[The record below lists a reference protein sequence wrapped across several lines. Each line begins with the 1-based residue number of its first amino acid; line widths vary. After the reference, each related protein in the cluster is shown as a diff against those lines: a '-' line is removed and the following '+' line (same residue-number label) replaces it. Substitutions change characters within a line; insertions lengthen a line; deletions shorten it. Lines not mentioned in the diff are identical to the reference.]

1 MNLDISV
8 DAPIGYI
15 WLVAFPHKIKKG
27 VHPLPNTINYP
38 YQQNLKTTAEIHY
51 NRDVIVHYF
60 GKNLTEEQI
69 ADMQNLTTLSPNIKV
84 VDFFSLD
91 WEQYNFSFLY
101 NDTTISLLEFLK
113 MDNTDNL
120 LGLRK
125 DIAEHLLLLYNPKGI
140 IFTDFDNKIF
150 EPIFEPLPT
159 DIGVLCGWDTEMENR
174 FNFFVNNAMV
184 VAGPHNPVL
193 EDAFNELQRYL
204 LLNGIDTDHVTEP
217 FVLTSQNVNFKN
229 LQNFTGE
236 WKLILLMCDFQCC
249 SIVSAL
255 SEKFQ
260 MDAFSK
266 DLVEKAQPTTAF
278 KHVLHS
284 VGNFLYIE
292 SDGSRTWIVNDKYE
306 VIFNNMYYVSQLP
319 VKTEFRAA
327 INFNKPNPK
336 PLDAHVII
344 GSRIKFNMVDQFI
357 KLNPD
362 RKIFFYTF
370 EWITVPKHFKHDVI
384 VLRDYIY
391 TSPSVCRLAMID
403 ILYEKGGVCWTM
415 QHNPVALPREIDE
428 RDSSCLQG
436 CNGKL
441 CGYCICFDIMAVDRP
456 NHKILCETKEIINH
470 DYYYKKFGVM
480 PALNRYIYLDTHPS
494 FVEYSFKDNKELREK
509 ISDITLW
516 YSISGYTPSVQNYQK
531 NISFEKMVD
540 ETYNYI
546 VIK

>member
-1 MNLDISV
+1 MNLEIGI

-15 WLVAFPHKIKKG
+15 WLVAFPNKIKKG

-60 GKNLTEEQI
+60 GKNLNEDQI
-69 ADMQNLTTLSPNIKV
+69 SDMRNLTTLSPNIKV

-101 NDTTISLLEFLK
+101 NDKTITLLEFLT
-113 MDNTDNL
+113 MENDDNL

-140 IFTDFDNKIF
+140 IFIDFDNKIF

-159 DIGVLCGWDTEMENR
+159 NIGVLCGWDTEMENR

-184 VAGPHNPVL
+184 VAGPRNPVL
-193 EDAFNELQRYL
+193 ENAFDELQNYFI
-204 LLNGIDTDHVTEP
+204 LNGIDTEHVNTP

-229 LQNFTGE
+229 LQTFTGE
-236 WKLILLMCDFQCC
+236 WKLVLLMCDFQCC

-266 DLVEKAQPTTAF
+266 ELIEKAQSTTAF
-278 KHVLHS
+278 KHVLKS
-284 VGNFLYIE
+284 VGNFLNIE
-292 SDGSRTWIVNDKYE
+292 SDGSRTWIVDDKYE
-306 VIFNNMYYVSQLP
+306 ILFNNMYYVSHLP
-319 VKTEFRAA
+319 LRTEFRAT

-344 GSRIKFNMVDQFI
+344 SSKTKFNMVDQFI

-370 EWITVPKHFKHDVI
+370 EWITVPKHFKHNVI
-384 VLRDYIY
+384 VLKDYIY
-391 TSPSVCRLAMID
+391 TPSVCRLAMIN

-415 QHNPVALPREIDE
+415 QHNPIVLPNEIDE

-441 CGYCICFDIMAVDRP
+441 CGYCICFDIVAVDRP
-456 NHKILCETKEIINH
+456 KHKILCETKDMIDNN
-470 DYYYKKFGVM
+470 YYYKKYGIM
-480 PALNRYIYLDTHPS
+480 PTLNQHIYLDNHPS
-494 FVEYSFKDNKELREK
+494 YVEYTFKDGKELAEK
-509 ISDITLW
+509 VLDIILW
-516 YSISGYTPSVQNYQK
+516 YSMSGYTSSVQNYGK
-531 NISFEKMVD
+531 NIPFEKMMT
-540 ETYNYI
+540 ETYEYI
-546 VIK
+546 VCR